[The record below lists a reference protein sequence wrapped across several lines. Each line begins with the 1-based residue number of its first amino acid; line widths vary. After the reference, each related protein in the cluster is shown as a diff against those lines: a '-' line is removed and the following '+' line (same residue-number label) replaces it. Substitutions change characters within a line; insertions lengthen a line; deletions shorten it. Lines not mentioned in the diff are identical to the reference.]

1 MSSSTSKE
9 RHVLN
14 LTKLMLRSL
23 VLTKT
28 HISFVPIESLR
39 PHSSL
44 FVPGHTRGIHRAH
57 DRGHR
62 RPRSDAGSGK
72 RSVLKILMRSV
83 LKILRHCVRNKIA
96 KTF

>member
-1 MSSSTSKE
+1 MPSSTSKE
-9 RHVLN
+9 PHVLN
-14 LTKLMLRSL
+14 LTKLKLRSL

-28 HISFVPIESLR
+28 QISFVPIESLR

-72 RSVLKILMRSV
+72 RNEIR
-83 LKILRHCVRNKIA
+83 A
-96 KTF
+96 